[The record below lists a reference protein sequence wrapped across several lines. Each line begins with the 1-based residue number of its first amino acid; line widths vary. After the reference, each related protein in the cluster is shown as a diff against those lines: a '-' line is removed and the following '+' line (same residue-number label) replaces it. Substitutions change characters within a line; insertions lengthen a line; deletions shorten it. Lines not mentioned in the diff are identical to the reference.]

1 LSILKEPTHTV
12 CYPKIGCR
20 QILLSE
26 PRIWKNVIDQKSTF
40 VPLHDPAVQNALNI
54 LPTFAAM
61 QSPSGGVYYAP
72 NGTVMNQGDQLVDPY
87 EVSVENNFSL
97 YAGLKI
103 LSTTLQVVGAHEKDL
118 STKDREMIS
127 EALQLAKAMINGG
140 VIVNNRTTVGLL
152 SFFRNLAWRN
162 GEFVQGGRATSP
174 RSTGRRSD
182 LLKRC
187 KRMSSRYLL
196 RC

>member
-1 LSILKEPTHTV
+1 MAEIAADGLPTHNPDYQVGKVTWTDWK
-12 CYPKIGCR
+12 PFTGENAWAF
-20 QILLSE
+20 LLG
-26 PRIWKNVIDQKSTF
+26 PLQAAYIHYVIDQKSTF

-103 LSTTLQVVGAHEKDL
+103 LSTTLQAVGDA
-118 STKDREMIS
+118 
-127 EALQLAKAMINGG
+127 
-140 VIVNNRTTVGLL
+140 
-152 SFFRNLAWRN
+152 
-162 GEFVQGGRATSP
+162 
-174 RSTGRRSD
+174 
-182 LLKRC
+182 
-187 KRMSSRYLL
+187 
-196 RC
+196 